1 MDAGSALGSVFAA
14 FGLSGAAG
22 LNAFLPLLAGA
33 VLARTGV
40 VDLGAP
46 FDDLQT
52 NGGLVA
58 LAVLFALDFV
68 GDKIPALDHVLHV
81 VGGVVAPTSGAA
93 LFTGETGIHTDLP
106 TVVSVLAGGGVAGA
120 VHLLRASIR
129 PVSTVT
135 TGGVGNPVLSL
146 LEDVT
151 SGLLVVVAF
160 LLPVLAAVAVL
171 ALVVVGVRRRRRR
184 AAVP

>member
-81 VGGVVAPTSGAA
+81 VGGVVARPPGRRCSRGRRGSTPTS
-93 LFTGETGIHTDLP
+93 
-106 TVVSVLAGGGVAGA
+106 
-120 VHLLRASIR
+120 
-129 PVSTVT
+129 
-135 TGGVGNPVLSL
+135 
-146 LEDVT
+146 
-151 SGLLVVVAF
+151 
-160 LLPVLAAVAVL
+160 
-171 ALVVVGVRRRRRR
+171 RRWSPCWR
-184 AAVP
+184 AAGWRAPCTSSAPRSGRCRR